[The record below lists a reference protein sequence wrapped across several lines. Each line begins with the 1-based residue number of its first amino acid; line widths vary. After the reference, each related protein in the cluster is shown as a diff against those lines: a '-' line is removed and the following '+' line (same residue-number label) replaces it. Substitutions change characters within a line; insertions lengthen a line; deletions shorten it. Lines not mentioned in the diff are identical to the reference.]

1 MNGQALV
8 SLSLP
13 LSILSLPLSISPSL
27 HLSLSPSLHLFL
39 PFLSPFLVNFPSY
52 STFSL
57 SLSLLL
63 LLSTMFII
71 SIVCPHT
78 LHLSLS
84 LFLCCIEG
92 SCKVGSACPGTWILV
107 STSPFTVGIQRIF

>member
-1 MNGQALV
+1 MRTQPYHSVHTHSHTHHCTSNTHNSATNPCTVNTHACTHIQAL
-8 SLSLP
+8 
-13 LSILSLPLSISPSL
+13 
-27 HLSLSPSLHLFL
+27 
-39 PFLSPFLVNFPSY
+39 
-52 STFSL
+52 SL

-107 STSPFTVGIQRIF
+107 STSTFTVGLQRIF